1 MRLPPCAYTINYDDL
16 NDALRV
22 TRVALDNEHS
32 MSSDGPEFAGSTWIF
47 KAPREAP
54 FKWAQKKAQSSQKI
68 VNSKFSSWSQ
78 TWFKGPIVI
87 LQETL

>member
-32 MSSDGPEFAGSTWIF
+32 MSSDGPEFAGST
-47 KAPREAP
+47 
-54 FKWAQKKAQSSQKI
+54 
-68 VNSKFSSWSQ
+68 
-78 TWFKGPIVI
+78 
-87 LQETL
+87 